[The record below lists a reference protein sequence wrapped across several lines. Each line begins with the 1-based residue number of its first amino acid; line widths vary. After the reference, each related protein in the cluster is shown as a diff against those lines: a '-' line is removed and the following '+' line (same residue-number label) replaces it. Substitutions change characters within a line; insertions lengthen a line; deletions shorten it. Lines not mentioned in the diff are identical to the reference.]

1 MAGWPVRAAARLG
14 DQLRGRRG
22 YEETLAW
29 LVIWRF
35 AIRGWARAAAAA
47 APPADVYHAHDLT
60 GLPAAVAAQR
70 RRGGRVVYDSHEIY
84 LESGISARQPGWVR
98 ALLRRSEQGGID
110 RISALVTV
118 NDAIGRELNER
129 YRVPGPT
136 VVVHNCPPLR
146 DAPTLPDDRLRTA
159 GGIPADA
166 PLVIYHGSFSPQRGL
181 EIVALALLEPGL
193 AGVHAVY
200 LGYGSQRPMLLAL
213 AAEDRF
219 GGRLH
224 VLDPVPP
231 DEVVAWVSG
240 ADLEVMPLQPVTR
253 NHVLSSPNKVFEA
266 LAAGVPVVASDF
278 PVIRSILLDDPDG
291 PLGAVCDPADPAAV
305 AAAVRP
311 ILGLDPAARADLRA
325 RCLRAAR
332 ERWNWETESAKLV
345 DLYALL
351 GAGGVP
357 GAGGVS
363 GAGGA

>member
-1 MAGWPVRAAARLG
+1 
-14 DQLRGRRG
+14 
-22 YEETLAW
+22 
-29 LVIWRF
+29 
-35 AIRGWARAAAAA
+35 
-47 APPADVYHAHDLT
+47 
-60 GLPAAVAAQR
+60 
-70 RRGGRVVYDSHEIY
+70 
-84 LESGISARQPGWVR
+84 
-98 ALLRRSEQGGID
+98 
-110 RISALVTV
+110 
-118 NDAIGRELNER
+118 
-129 YRVPGPT
+129 
-136 VVVHNCPPLR
+136 
-146 DAPTLPDDRLRTA
+146 
-159 GGIPADA
+159 
-166 PLVIYHGSFSPQRGL
+166 
-181 EIVALALLEPGL
+181 
-193 AGVHAVY
+193 
-200 LGYGSQRPMLLAL
+200 MLLAL

-345 DLYALL
+345 DLYASL

-363 GAGGA
+363 G